1 MQFWTIVGITIKE
14 IRAKKLF
21 WINLGLTVLVVSG
34 MACWGFD
41 DNGPSFL
48 WYSFEHSYW
57 NTTHELFRTSICY
70 TVVSGLLISFYIGWV
85 GTVMGLVSTA
95 GNFPAMMERGAI
107 DLLLARP
114 VSRRTIFLAKYVGGL
129 FFMAVQGTLFVVST
143 FLVIGLRWHL
153 WLPGYLWSI
162 PLLILLF
169 SYLYCLCTLFGVWT
183 RSALASILL
192 TMAAWLVFF
201 GVQSMHQLAHTFP
214 EVDQWPRI
222 KRTLVVLNWIVPNT
236 SEIPMIAQQLM
247 DDTDLTSQASSPI
260 FNQPGVSQDQLHRA
274 LSFEGNVS
282 RYYSIG
288 SSLLFEIAILLIA
301 CWRFSKEDF

>member
-1 MQFWTIVGITIKE
+1 M
-14 IRAKKLF
+14 
-21 WINLGLTVLVVSG
+21 
-34 MACWGFD
+34 
-41 DNGPSFL
+41 
-48 WYSFEHSYW
+48 
-57 NTTHELFRTSICY
+57 
-70 TVVSGLLISFYIGWV
+70 
-85 GTVMGLVSTA
+85 
-95 GNFPAMMERGAI
+95 
-107 DLLLARP
+107 
-114 VSRRTIFLAKYVGGL
+114 AKYVGGL